1 MRSDPS
7 LKTIPRIMLIS
18 RTDHDIIDEI
28 HALGVRGALMKPF
41 NEAALLEKIQSVIKL
56 KPAKM

>member
-1 MRSDPS
+1 
-7 LKTIPRIMLIS
+7 MLIS